1 MPFDLADAIKSVG
14 EAFTSLFNYF
24 KTAKSVQSE
33 TEVIKDKHKAE
44 EANNIAE
51 DIFLLVDKCR
61 NGFSD
66 DDWNEYLKLK
76 KKFNN
81 KD

>member
-1 MPFDLADAIKSVG
+1 MSFIEAIG
-14 EAFTSLFNYF
+14 EAISSLFNYF

-51 DIFLLVDKCR
+51 DIFLIVDKCR
-61 NGFSD
+61 KGFTD
-66 DDWNEYLKLK
+66 DDWDEYLKLK

>member
-1 MPFDLADAIKSVG
+1 MFDISDAIKSVG

-24 KTAKSVQSE
+24 KTAKSLQSE

-51 DIFLLVDKCR
+51 DIFMLVDKCR
-61 NGFSD
+61 NGFTD
-66 DDWNEYLKLK
+66 DDWEDYLKFK

>member
-1 MPFDLADAIKSVG
+1 MFDISDAIKSVG

-44 EANNIAE
+44 AANNIAE

-61 NGFSD
+61 NCFTD
-66 DDWNEYLKLK
+66 DDCNEYLKLK

>member
-1 MPFDLADAIKSVG
+1 MFDFSDAIKSVG

-51 DIFLLVDKCR
+51 DIFMLVDKCR
-61 NGFSD
+61 NGYTD
-66 DDWNEYLKLK
+66 NDWSEYLKLK

>member
-1 MPFDLADAIKSVG
+1 MFDISDAIKSVG

-24 KTAKSVQSE
+24 KTSKECQSE
-33 TEVIKDKHKAE
+33 TEIIKDKHKAE

-51 DIFLLVDKCR
+51 KIFLLVDDCR

-66 DDWNEYLKLK
+66 DEWKEYLALK

>member
-1 MPFDLADAIKSVG
+1 MFNITDAIKSVG

-33 TEVIKDKHKAE
+33 TEVIKDKHRAE

-51 DIFLLVDKCR
+51 DVFMLVDKCQ
-61 NGFSD
+61 NGFTD
-66 DDWNEYLKLK
+66 DDWCEYLKLK

>member
-1 MPFDLADAIKSVG
+1 MNFGISKAVEAIGNAVKSVFDFASIVKK
-14 EAFTSLFNYF
+14 E
-24 KTAKSVQSE
+24 QSE

-44 EANNIAE
+44 AANNIAE

-61 NGFSD
+61 KGFTD
-66 DDWNEYLKLK
+66 DDWSEYLKLK

>member
-1 MPFDLADAIKSVG
+1 MFDISDTIKSVG

-51 DIFLLVDKCR
+51 DIFMLVDKCR
-61 NGFSD
+61 NGFTD
-66 DDWNEYLKLK
+66 NDWSEYLKLK
-76 KKFNN
+76 KNFNN

>member
-1 MPFDLADAIKSVG
+1 MSFIEAVG

-33 TEVIKDKHKAE
+33 TGVIKDKHKAE

-61 NGFSD
+61 NGFTD

>member
-1 MPFDLADAIKSVG
+1 MFDFSDAIKSVG

-33 TEVIKDKHKAE
+33 TEVIKDKHRAE

-51 DIFLLVDKCR
+51 DIFMLVAKCR
-61 NGFSD
+61 NGFTD
-66 DDWNEYLKLK
+66 DDWSEYLKLK

>member
-1 MPFDLADAIKSVG
+1 MFDISDAIKSVG

-51 DIFLLVDKCR
+51 DVFMLVDKCR
-61 NGFSD
+61 NGFTN
-66 DDWNEYLKLK
+66 DDWNKYLKLK

>member
-1 MPFDLADAIKSVG
+1 MFDISDAIKSVG

-33 TEVIKDKHKAE
+33 IIKDKHKAE

-51 DIFLLVDKCR
+51 DVFMLVDKCR
-61 NGFSD
+61 NGFTN
-66 DDWNEYLKLK
+66 DDWNKYLKLK

>member
-61 NGFSD
+61 NGFSN

>member
-1 MPFDLADAIKSVG
+1 MFDFSDAIKSVG

-51 DIFLLVDKCR
+51 DVFMLVDKCR
-61 NGFSD
+61 NGFTN
-66 DDWNEYLKLK
+66 DDWNKYLKLK

>member
-1 MPFDLADAIKSVG
+1 MFDISDAIKSVG

-61 NGFSD
+61 NGFTD
-66 DDWNEYLKLK
+66 DDWDEYLKLK

>member
-1 MPFDLADAIKSVG
+1 MFDISDAIKSVR

-51 DIFLLVDKCR
+51 EAFRLI
-61 NGFSD
+61 D
-66 DDWNEYLKLK
+66 DNKHYLPDNVVKKYEKLRK
-76 KKFNN
+76 EFDE

>member
-1 MPFDLADAIKSVG
+1 MFDISDTIKSVG

-24 KTAKSVQSE
+24 KTAKSLQSE

-51 DIFLLVDKCR
+51 DIFMLVDKCR
-61 NGFSD
+61 NGFTD
-66 DDWNEYLKLK
+66 NDWSEYLKLK